1 MHSHLTISSKISK
14 KILLQE
20 SLLLQESQIS
30 TMIQSE
36 IQQFNYFTTENN
48 LPSFPSNFGFNQSNL
63 SPFEYNKFLTNLPT
77 IPSFMQE
84 FSPNST
90 SNSTSDEAEDH
101 QHQAID
107 ERKQRRM
114 ISNRESARRSRMR
127 KQRHLDEL
135 WSQVLRLRTDKHS
148 LIEKLNHVSESHDR
162 VMEENVKLKEEVS
175 DLRQML
181 TDIQISNSYTIF
193 RDLDDIPCN
202 TAYLRAESSSQS
214 VTTTSTNL
222 LH

>member
-1 MHSHLTISSKISK
+1 
-14 KILLQE
+14 
-20 SLLLQESQIS
+20 
-30 TMIQSE
+30 MIQSE
-36 IQQFNYFTTENN
+36 FQELNYFSPAES
-48 LPSFPSNFGFNQSNL
+48 LPSFPGSFCLKQSSSGFLRNL
-63 SPFEYNKFLTNLPT
+63 QGNYP
-77 IPSFMQE
+77 
-84 FSPNST
+84 SPNST
-90 SNSTSDEAEDH
+90 SNSTSDEADD
-101 QHQAID
+101 QQAID

-135 WSQVLRLRTDKHS
+135 WSQVLRLRTENHS

-162 VMEENVKLKEEVS
+162 VVQENAKLKEEAS

-181 TDIQISNSYTIF
+181 TDIQISNSYAIF

-202 TAYLRAESSSQS
+202 TAYLRAESSSNHS
-214 VTTTSTNL
+214 VTTSSNL